1 MKTFS
6 IRLTSLA
13 AALCAAGFAQSV
25 SAADITF
32 FGFLDQGVT
41 YRHEDL
47 NYGMRGPQGQSS
59 WAPSPIG
66 EDGTVAA
73 AGSKST
79 VEQGTG
85 NVSTWGIKGSEEIGE
100 GTKVIFHLESGFLAD
115 DGTIY
120 GSGNKIFERE
130 SSVGIESPTYG
141 QIKFGRFPAL
151 TTGSGTT
158 GIFNSRVNPF
168 GAGWGNM
175 TGGWKFA
182 GTLANARYDNMI
194 NYISPKFGGLR
205 LHAQYSFKNSGD
217 DAAEEGSSKTDRWWA
232 VGATYTAERFYL
244 AAAVDCIDYA
254 NRQDYYVN
262 GTVRSAEDA
271 YKVLVGGHYDFGTFK
286 LYGTAQYMKN
296 VPWIGGY
303 STKEVAPMLADDFKS
318 GVDFG
323 CDENREHL
331 AMLAHTGFYRE
342 GEYVD
347 QLLTFHQ
354 LDFSNAHA
362 VTEKFSFEGRPES
375 NEFMGDLDQLFHD
388 PNSIVSSSDI
398 IDVIEN
404 GPIEGVSNGGAPC
417 REHTRLSDKAETVKS
432 ACSKIAETEQRE
444 PGIEQPT
451 QIEAK

>member
-1 MKTFS
+1 MKTIS

-25 SAADITF
+25 SAADVTF
-32 FGFLDQGVT
+32 FGFLDQGIT

-47 NYGMRGPQGQSS
+47 NAGMRGPQGQSS
-59 WAPSPIG
+59 WAPTAIG
-66 EDGTVAA
+66 TDGTVAA

-130 SSVGIESPTYG
+130 SSVGIESTTYG

-205 LHAQYSFKNSGD
+205 FHAQYSFKNSGD
-217 DAAEEGSSKTDRWWA
+217 DAAKEGSSKTDRWWA

-271 YKVLVGGHYDFGTFK
+271 YKVTVGGHYDFQAFK

-296 VPWIGGY
+296 IPWIGGY
-303 STKEVAPMLADDFKS
+303 STKEVAPMLNSAFTDKEVSQKGFDAWAVS
-318 GVDFG
+318 TGVDF
-323 CDENREHL
+323 R
-331 AMLAHTGFYRE
+331 AA
-342 GEYVD
+342 
-347 QLLTFHQ
+347 
-354 LDFSNAHA
+354 
-362 VTEKFSFEGRPES
+362 
-375 NEFMGDLDQLFHD
+375 
-388 PNSIVSSSDI
+388 
-398 IDVIEN
+398 
-404 GPIEGVSNGGAPC
+404 GG
-417 REHTRLSDKAETVKS
+417 TVKMSVAYAQAENQNDTGATGKDMQRANLGLGYIYPLSKRTSIYAVGGYFWQDADWQKDDIS
-432 ACSKIAETEQRE
+432 AHEVIMGMMHRF
-444 PGIEQPT
+444 
-451 QIEAK
+451 

>member
-1 MKTFS
+1 MKNLS
-6 IRLTSLA
+6 LRLTSVA
-13 AALCAAGFAQSV
+13 AALCAAGFAQSAT
-25 SAADITF
+25 AADITF
-32 FGFLDQGVT
+32 FGFLDQGLT

-47 NYGMRGPQGQSS
+47 NAGMRGPQGQGS
-59 WAPSPIG
+59 WAPSAIDSATG
-66 EDGTVAA
+66 HVAA

-85 NVSTWGIKGSEEIGE
+85 NVSTWGIKGSEEIGN

-120 GSGNKIFERE
+120 GSGNKLFERE
-130 SSVGIESPTYG
+130 SSVGIESTTYG
-141 QIKFGRFPAL
+141 QLKFGRFPAL
-151 TTGSGTT
+151 STGSGTT

-303 STKEVAPMLADDFKS
+303 STKEVAPMLDSAFTDKEVSQKGFDAWAVS
-318 GVDFG
+318 TGVDF
-323 CDENREHL
+323 R
-331 AMLAHTGFYRE
+331 AA
-342 GEYVD
+342 
-347 QLLTFHQ
+347 
-354 LDFSNAHA
+354 
-362 VTEKFSFEGRPES
+362 
-375 NEFMGDLDQLFHD
+375 
-388 PNSIVSSSDI
+388 
-398 IDVIEN
+398 
-404 GPIEGVSNGGAPC
+404 GG
-417 REHTRLSDKAETVKS
+417 TVKMSVAYAQAENQNDTGATGKDMQRANLGLGYIYPLSKRTSVYAVGGYFWQDADWQKDDIS
-432 ACSKIAETEQRE
+432 AHEVILGMMHRF
-444 PGIEQPT
+444 
-451 QIEAK
+451 

>member
-1 MKTFS
+1 MKNLS
-6 IRLTSLA
+6 LRLTSVA
-13 AALCAAGFAQSV
+13 AALCAAGFAQFAT
-25 SAADITF
+25 AADITF
-32 FGFLDQGVT
+32 FGFLDQGLT

-47 NYGMRGPQGQSS
+47 NAGMRGPQGQGS
-59 WAPSPIG
+59 WAPSAIDSATG
-66 EDGTVAA
+66 HVAA

-85 NVSTWGIKGSEEIGE
+85 NVSTWGIKGSEEIGN

-120 GSGNKIFERE
+120 GSGNKLFERE
-130 SSVGIESPTYG
+130 SSVGIESTTYG

-205 LHAQYSFKNSGD
+205 FHAQYSFKNSGD
-217 DAAEEGSSKTDRWWA
+217 DAAKEGSSKTDRWWA

-303 STKEVAPMLADDFKS
+303 STKEVAPMLDSAFTDKEVSQKGFDAWAVS
-318 GVDFG
+318 TGVDF
-323 CDENREHL
+323 R
-331 AMLAHTGFYRE
+331 AA
-342 GEYVD
+342 
-347 QLLTFHQ
+347 
-354 LDFSNAHA
+354 
-362 VTEKFSFEGRPES
+362 
-375 NEFMGDLDQLFHD
+375 
-388 PNSIVSSSDI
+388 
-398 IDVIEN
+398 
-404 GPIEGVSNGGAPC
+404 GG
-417 REHTRLSDKAETVKS
+417 TVKMSVAYAQAENQNDTGATGKDMQRANLGLGYIYPLSKRTSVYAVGGYFWQDADWQKDDIS
-432 ACSKIAETEQRE
+432 AHEVILGMMHRF
-444 PGIEQPT
+444 
-451 QIEAK
+451 

>member
-59 WAPSPIG
+59 WAPTAIG
-66 EDGTVAA
+66 ADGTVAA

-130 SSVGIESPTYG
+130 SSVGIESTTYG

-205 LHAQYSFKNSGD
+205 FHAQYSFKNSGD

-254 NRQDYYVN
+254 NRQNYYVN
-262 GTVRSAEDA
+262 NAMRSAEDA

-303 STKEVAPMLADDFKS
+303 STKEVAPMLAEDLKATSDASQKGFDAWAVS
-318 GVDFG
+318 TGVDF
-323 CDENREHL
+323 R
-331 AMLAHTGFYRE
+331 AA
-342 GEYVD
+342 
-347 QLLTFHQ
+347 
-354 LDFSNAHA
+354 
-362 VTEKFSFEGRPES
+362 
-375 NEFMGDLDQLFHD
+375 
-388 PNSIVSSSDI
+388 
-398 IDVIEN
+398 
-404 GPIEGVSNGGAPC
+404 GG
-417 REHTRLSDKAETVKS
+417 TVKMSLAYAQAENQNDTGATGRDMQRANLGLGYIYPLSKRTSVYAVGGYFWQDADWQKDDIS
-432 ACSKIAETEQRE
+432 AH
-444 PGIEQPT
+444 
-451 QIEAK
+451 EAIVGLMHRF

>member
-1 MKTFS
+1 MKNLS
-6 IRLTSLA
+6 LRLTSVA
-13 AALCAAGFAQSV
+13 AALCAAGFAQSAT
-25 SAADITF
+25 AADITF
-32 FGFLDQGVT
+32 FGFLDQGLT

-47 NYGMRGPQGQSS
+47 NARMRGPQGQGS
-59 WAPSPIG
+59 WAPAAIDPATG
-66 EDGTVAA
+66 HVAA

-85 NVSTWGIKGSEEIGE
+85 NVSTWGIKGSEEIGN

-120 GSGNKIFERE
+120 GSGNKFFERE
-130 SSVGIESPTYG
+130 SSVGIESTTYG
-141 QIKFGRFPAL
+141 QLKFGRFPAL
-151 TTGSGTT
+151 STGSGTT

-205 LHAQYSFKNSGD
+205 FHAQYSFKNSGD

-254 NRQDYYVN
+254 NRQNYYVN
-262 GTVRSAEDA
+262 NAMRSAEDA

-303 STKEVAPMLADDFKS
+303 STKEVAPMLAEDLTATSGASQKGFDAWAVS
-318 GVDFG
+318 TGVDF
-323 CDENREHL
+323 R
-331 AMLAHTGFYRE
+331 AA
-342 GEYVD
+342 
-347 QLLTFHQ
+347 
-354 LDFSNAHA
+354 
-362 VTEKFSFEGRPES
+362 
-375 NEFMGDLDQLFHD
+375 
-388 PNSIVSSSDI
+388 
-398 IDVIEN
+398 
-404 GPIEGVSNGGAPC
+404 GG
-417 REHTRLSDKAETVKS
+417 TVKMSVAYAQAENQNDTGATGKDMQRANLGLGYIYPLSKRTSVYAVGGYFWQDADWQKDDIS
-432 ACSKIAETEQRE
+432 AHEVILGMMHRF
-444 PGIEQPT
+444 
-451 QIEAK
+451 

>member
-1 MKTFS
+1 MKNLS
-6 IRLTSLA
+6 LRLTSVA
-13 AALCAAGFAQSV
+13 AALCAAGFAQSAT
-25 SAADITF
+25 AADITF
-32 FGFLDQGVT
+32 FGFLDQGLT

-47 NYGMRGPQGQSS
+47 NAGMRGPQGQGS
-59 WAPSPIG
+59 WAPSAIDLATG
-66 EDGTVAA
+66 HVAA

-85 NVSTWGIKGSEEIGE
+85 NVSTWGIKGSEEIGN

-120 GSGNKIFERE
+120 GSGNKLFERE
-130 SSVGIESPTYG
+130 SSVGIESTTYG

-205 LHAQYSFKNSGD
+205 FHAQYSFKNSGD
-217 DAAEEGSSKTDRWWA
+217 DAAKEGSSKTDRWWA

-303 STKEVAPMLADDFKS
+303 STKEVAPMLDSAFTDKEVSQKGFDAWAVS
-318 GVDFG
+318 TGVDF
-323 CDENREHL
+323 R
-331 AMLAHTGFYRE
+331 AA
-342 GEYVD
+342 
-347 QLLTFHQ
+347 
-354 LDFSNAHA
+354 
-362 VTEKFSFEGRPES
+362 
-375 NEFMGDLDQLFHD
+375 
-388 PNSIVSSSDI
+388 
-398 IDVIEN
+398 
-404 GPIEGVSNGGAPC
+404 GG
-417 REHTRLSDKAETVKS
+417 TVKMSVAYAQAENQNDTGATGKDMQRANLGLGYIYPLSKRTSVYAVGGYFWQDADWQKDDIS
-432 ACSKIAETEQRE
+432 AHEVILGMMHRF
-444 PGIEQPT
+444 
-451 QIEAK
+451 

>member
-59 WAPSPIG
+59 WAPAPIG

-130 SSVGIESPTYG
+130 SSVGIESTTYG

-254 NRQDYYVN
+254 NRQNYHVN
-262 GTVRSAEDA
+262 NAMRSAEDA

-303 STKEVAPMLADDFKS
+303 STKEVAPMLAKDLEATSGASQKGFDAWAVS
-318 GVDFG
+318 TGVDF
-323 CDENREHL
+323 R
-331 AMLAHTGFYRE
+331 AA
-342 GEYVD
+342 
-347 QLLTFHQ
+347 
-354 LDFSNAHA
+354 
-362 VTEKFSFEGRPES
+362 
-375 NEFMGDLDQLFHD
+375 
-388 PNSIVSSSDI
+388 
-398 IDVIEN
+398 
-404 GPIEGVSNGGAPC
+404 GG
-417 REHTRLSDKAETVKS
+417 TVKMSLAYAQAENQNDTGAAGRDMQRANLGLGYIYPLSKRTSVYAVGGYFWQDADWQKDDIS
-432 ACSKIAETEQRE
+432 AH
-444 PGIEQPT
+444 
-451 QIEAK
+451 EAIVGLMHRF

>member
-1 MKTFS
+1 MKTIS

-13 AALCAAGFAQSV
+13 AALCAAGFAQTV

-47 NYGMRGPQGQSS
+47 NAGMRGPQGQSS
-59 WAPSPIG
+59 WAPAAIG
-66 EDGTVAA
+66 TDGTVAA

-130 SSVGIESPTYG
+130 SSVGIESTTYG

-254 NRQDYYVN
+254 NRQNYYVN
-262 GTVRSAEDA
+262 NAMRSAEDA

-303 STKEVAPMLADDFKS
+303 STKEVAPMLAEDLKATSGASQKGFDAWAVS
-318 GVDFG
+318 TGVDF
-323 CDENREHL
+323 R
-331 AMLAHTGFYRE
+331 AA
-342 GEYVD
+342 
-347 QLLTFHQ
+347 
-354 LDFSNAHA
+354 
-362 VTEKFSFEGRPES
+362 
-375 NEFMGDLDQLFHD
+375 
-388 PNSIVSSSDI
+388 
-398 IDVIEN
+398 
-404 GPIEGVSNGGAPC
+404 GG
-417 REHTRLSDKAETVKS
+417 TVKMSLAYAQAENQNDTGATGRDMQRANLGLGYIYPLSKRTSVYAVGGYFWQDADWQKDDIS
-432 ACSKIAETEQRE
+432 AH
-444 PGIEQPT
+444 
-451 QIEAK
+451 EAIVGLMHRF

>member
-1 MKTFS
+1 MKNLS
-6 IRLTSLA
+6 LRLTSVA
-13 AALCAAGFAQSV
+13 AALCAAGFAQSAL
-25 SAADITF
+25 AADITF
-32 FGFLDQGVT
+32 FGFLDQGLT

-47 NYGMRGPQGQSS
+47 NAGMRGPQGQGS
-59 WAPSPIG
+59 WAPAAIDPATG
-66 EDGTVAA
+66 HVAA

-85 NVSTWGIKGSEEIGE
+85 NVSTWGIKGSEEIGD
-100 GTKVIFHLESGFLAD
+100 GTKVIFHLESGLLAD

-130 SSVGIESPTYG
+130 ASVGIESTTYG

-318 GVDFG
+318 GVSQKGFDAWAVSTGVDF
-323 CDENREHL
+323 R
-331 AMLAHTGFYRE
+331 AA
-342 GEYVD
+342 
-347 QLLTFHQ
+347 
-354 LDFSNAHA
+354 
-362 VTEKFSFEGRPES
+362 
-375 NEFMGDLDQLFHD
+375 
-388 PNSIVSSSDI
+388 
-398 IDVIEN
+398 
-404 GPIEGVSNGGAPC
+404 GG
-417 REHTRLSDKAETVKS
+417 TVKMSLAYAQAENQNDTGAAGRDMQRANLGLGYIYPLSKRTSVYAVGGYFWQDADWQKDDIS
-432 ACSKIAETEQRE
+432 AH
-444 PGIEQPT
+444 
-451 QIEAK
+451 EAIVGLMHRF

>member
-1 MKTFS
+1 MKTIS

-47 NYGMRGPQGQSS
+47 NDKMRGPQGQSS
-59 WAPSPIG
+59 WSPAAIG

-130 SSVGIESPTYG
+130 SSVGIESTTYG

-205 LHAQYSFKNSGD
+205 FHAQYSFKNSGD

-254 NRQDYYVN
+254 NRQNYYVN
-262 GTVRSAEDA
+262 NAMRSAEDA

-303 STKEVAPMLADDFKS
+303 STKEVAPMLAEDLEATSGASQKGFDAWAVS
-318 GVDFG
+318 TGVDF
-323 CDENREHL
+323 R
-331 AMLAHTGFYRE
+331 AA
-342 GEYVD
+342 
-347 QLLTFHQ
+347 
-354 LDFSNAHA
+354 
-362 VTEKFSFEGRPES
+362 
-375 NEFMGDLDQLFHD
+375 
-388 PNSIVSSSDI
+388 
-398 IDVIEN
+398 
-404 GPIEGVSNGGAPC
+404 GG
-417 REHTRLSDKAETVKS
+417 TVKMSLAYAQAENQNDTGAAGRDMQRANLGLGYIYPLSKRTSVYAVGGYFWQDADWQKDDIS
-432 ACSKIAETEQRE
+432 AH
-444 PGIEQPT
+444 
-451 QIEAK
+451 EAIVGLMHRF

>member
-1 MKTFS
+1 MKTIS

-47 NYGMRGPQGQSS
+47 NDKMRGPQGQSS
-59 WAPSPIG
+59 WSPAVIG

-130 SSVGIESPTYG
+130 SSVGIESTTYG

-205 LHAQYSFKNSGD
+205 FHAQYSFKNSGD

-254 NRQDYYVN
+254 NRQNYYVN
-262 GTVRSAEDA
+262 NAMRSAEDA

-303 STKEVAPMLADDFKS
+303 STKEVAPMLAEDLEATSGASQKGFDAWAVS
-318 GVDFG
+318 TGVDF
-323 CDENREHL
+323 R
-331 AMLAHTGFYRE
+331 AA
-342 GEYVD
+342 
-347 QLLTFHQ
+347 
-354 LDFSNAHA
+354 
-362 VTEKFSFEGRPES
+362 
-375 NEFMGDLDQLFHD
+375 
-388 PNSIVSSSDI
+388 
-398 IDVIEN
+398 
-404 GPIEGVSNGGAPC
+404 GG
-417 REHTRLSDKAETVKS
+417 TVKMSLAYAQAENQNDTGAAGRDMQRANLGLGYIYPLSKRTSVYAVGGYFWQDADWQKDDIS
-432 ACSKIAETEQRE
+432 AH
-444 PGIEQPT
+444 
-451 QIEAK
+451 EAIVGLMHRF

>member
-59 WAPSPIG
+59 WAPAPIG

-130 SSVGIESPTYG
+130 SSVGIESTTYG

-303 STKEVAPMLADDFKS
+303 STKEVAPMLADGFKS
-318 GVDFG
+318 GVSQKGFDAWAVSTGVDF
-323 CDENREHL
+323 R
-331 AMLAHTGFYRE
+331 AA
-342 GEYVD
+342 
-347 QLLTFHQ
+347 
-354 LDFSNAHA
+354 
-362 VTEKFSFEGRPES
+362 
-375 NEFMGDLDQLFHD
+375 
-388 PNSIVSSSDI
+388 
-398 IDVIEN
+398 
-404 GPIEGVSNGGAPC
+404 GG
-417 REHTRLSDKAETVKS
+417 TVKMSLAYAQAENQNDTGATGRDMQRANLGLGYIYPLSKRTSVYAVGGYFWQDADWQKDDIS
-432 ACSKIAETEQRE
+432 AH
-444 PGIEQPT
+444 
-451 QIEAK
+451 EAIVGLMHRF

>member
-1 MKTFS
+1 MKTIS

-47 NYGMRGPQGQSS
+47 NDKMRGPQGQSS
-59 WAPSPIG
+59 WSPAAIG

-130 SSVGIESPTYG
+130 SSVGIESTTYG

-205 LHAQYSFKNSGD
+205 FHAQYSFKNSGD

-254 NRQDYYVN
+254 NRQNYYVN
-262 GTVRSAEDA
+262 NAMRSAEDA

-303 STKEVAPMLADDFKS
+303 STKEVAPMLAEDLEATSGASQKGFDAWAVS
-318 GVDFG
+318 TGVDF
-323 CDENREHL
+323 R
-331 AMLAHTGFYRE
+331 AA
-342 GEYVD
+342 
-347 QLLTFHQ
+347 
-354 LDFSNAHA
+354 
-362 VTEKFSFEGRPES
+362 
-375 NEFMGDLDQLFHD
+375 
-388 PNSIVSSSDI
+388 
-398 IDVIEN
+398 
-404 GPIEGVSNGGAPC
+404 GG
-417 REHTRLSDKAETVKS
+417 TVKMSLAYAQAENQNDTGAAGRDMQRANLGLGYIYPLSKRTSVYAVGGYFWQDADWQKDDIS
-432 ACSKIAETEQRE
+432 AHEVIMGMMHRF
-444 PGIEQPT
+444 
-451 QIEAK
+451 

>member
-59 WAPSPIG
+59 WAPAPIG

-130 SSVGIESPTYG
+130 SSVGIESTTYG

-217 DAAEEGSSKTDRWWA
+217 DAAEEVSSKTDRWWA
-232 VGATYTAERFYL
+232 VGATYTA
-244 AAAVDCIDYA
+244 
-254 NRQDYYVN
+254 
-262 GTVRSAEDA
+262 
-271 YKVLVGGHYDFGTFK
+271 
-286 LYGTAQYMKN
+286 
-296 VPWIGGY
+296 
-303 STKEVAPMLADDFKS
+303 
-318 GVDFG
+318 
-323 CDENREHL
+323 
-331 AMLAHTGFYRE
+331 
-342 GEYVD
+342 
-347 QLLTFHQ
+347 
-354 LDFSNAHA
+354 
-362 VTEKFSFEGRPES
+362 
-375 NEFMGDLDQLFHD
+375 
-388 PNSIVSSSDI
+388 
-398 IDVIEN
+398 
-404 GPIEGVSNGGAPC
+404 
-417 REHTRLSDKAETVKS
+417 
-432 ACSKIAETEQRE
+432 
-444 PGIEQPT
+444 
-451 QIEAK
+451 

>member
-1 MKTFS
+1 MKTIS

-13 AALCAAGFAQSV
+13 AALCAAGFAQTV

-47 NYGMRGPQGQSS
+47 NAGMRGPQGQSS
-59 WAPSPIG
+59 WAPAAIG
-66 EDGTVAA
+66 TDGTVAA

-130 SSVGIESPTYG
+130 SSVGIESTTYG

-254 NRQDYYVN
+254 NRQNYYVN
-262 GTVRSAEDA
+262 NAMRSAEDA

-303 STKEVAPMLADDFKS
+303 STKEVAPMLAEDLEATSGASQKGFDAWAVS
-318 GVDFG
+318 TGVDF
-323 CDENREHL
+323 R
-331 AMLAHTGFYRE
+331 AA
-342 GEYVD
+342 
-347 QLLTFHQ
+347 
-354 LDFSNAHA
+354 
-362 VTEKFSFEGRPES
+362 
-375 NEFMGDLDQLFHD
+375 
-388 PNSIVSSSDI
+388 
-398 IDVIEN
+398 
-404 GPIEGVSNGGAPC
+404 GG
-417 REHTRLSDKAETVKS
+417 TVKMSLAYAQAENQNDTGATGRDMQRANLGLGYIYPLSKRTSVYAVGGYFWQDADWQKDDIS
-432 ACSKIAETEQRE
+432 AH
-444 PGIEQPT
+444 
-451 QIEAK
+451 EAIVGLMHRF

>member
-1 MKTFS
+1 MKNLS
-6 IRLTSLA
+6 LRLTSVA
-13 AALCAAGFAQSV
+13 AALCAAGFAQSAT
-25 SAADITF
+25 AADITF
-32 FGFLDQGVT
+32 FGFLDQGLT

-47 NYGMRGPQGQSS
+47 NAGMRGPQGQGS
-59 WAPSPIG
+59 WAPSAIDSATG
-66 EDGTVAA
+66 HVAA

-85 NVSTWGIKGSEEIGE
+85 NVSTWGIKGSEEIGN

-120 GSGNKIFERE
+120 GSGNKLFERE
-130 SSVGIESPTYG
+130 SSVGIESTTYG

-205 LHAQYSFKNSGD
+205 FHAQYSFKNSGD
-217 DAAEEGSSKTDRWWA
+217 DAAKEGSSKTDRWWA

-271 YKVLVGGHYDFGTFK
+271 YKVLVGGHYDFQAFK

-296 VPWIGGY
+296 IPWIGGY
-303 STKEVAPMLADDFKS
+303 STKEVAPMLNSAFTDKEVSQKGFDAWAVS
-318 GVDFG
+318 TGVDF
-323 CDENREHL
+323 R
-331 AMLAHTGFYRE
+331 AA
-342 GEYVD
+342 
-347 QLLTFHQ
+347 
-354 LDFSNAHA
+354 
-362 VTEKFSFEGRPES
+362 
-375 NEFMGDLDQLFHD
+375 
-388 PNSIVSSSDI
+388 
-398 IDVIEN
+398 
-404 GPIEGVSNGGAPC
+404 GG
-417 REHTRLSDKAETVKS
+417 TVKMSVAYAQAENQNDTGATGKDMQRANVGLGYIYPLSKRTSVYAVGGYFWQDADWQKDDIS
-432 ACSKIAETEQRE
+432 AHEVILGMMHRF
-444 PGIEQPT
+444 
-451 QIEAK
+451 

>member
-1 MKTFS
+1 MKNLS
-6 IRLTSLA
+6 LRLTSVA
-13 AALCAAGFAQSV
+13 AALCAAGFAQSAL
-25 SAADITF
+25 AADITF

-47 NYGMRGPQGQSS
+47 NAGMRGPQGQSS
-59 WAPSPIG
+59 WSPAEIG
-66 EDGTVAA
+66 KDGTVAA

-130 SSVGIESPTYG
+130 SSVGIESTTYG

-303 STKEVAPMLADDFKS
+303 STKEVAPMLAGDFKS
-318 GVDFG
+318 GVSQKGFDAWAVSTGVDF
-323 CDENREHL
+323 R
-331 AMLAHTGFYRE
+331 AA
-342 GEYVD
+342 
-347 QLLTFHQ
+347 
-354 LDFSNAHA
+354 
-362 VTEKFSFEGRPES
+362 
-375 NEFMGDLDQLFHD
+375 
-388 PNSIVSSSDI
+388 
-398 IDVIEN
+398 
-404 GPIEGVSNGGAPC
+404 GG
-417 REHTRLSDKAETVKS
+417 TVKMSLAYAQAENQNDTGATGRDMQRANLGLGYIYPLSKRTSVYAVGGYFWQDADWQKDDIS
-432 ACSKIAETEQRE
+432 AH
-444 PGIEQPT
+444 
-451 QIEAK
+451 EAIVGLMHRF

>member
-1 MKTFS
+1 MKTIS

-25 SAADITF
+25 SAADVTF
-32 FGFLDQGVT
+32 FGFLDQGIT

-47 NYGMRGPQGQSS
+47 NAGMRGPQGQSS
-59 WAPSPIG
+59 WAPTAIG
-66 EDGTVAA
+66 TDGTVAA

-130 SSVGIESPTYG
+130 SSVGIESTTYG

-205 LHAQYSFKNSGD
+205 FHAQYSFKNSGD
-217 DAAEEGSSKTDRWWA
+217 DAAKEGSSKTDRWWA

-271 YKVLVGGHYDFGTFK
+271 YKVTVGGHYDFQAFK

-296 VPWIGGY
+296 IPWIGGY
-303 STKEVAPMLADDFKS
+303 STKEVAPMLGSAFTDKEVSQKGFDAWAVS
-318 GVDFG
+318 TGVDF
-323 CDENREHL
+323 R
-331 AMLAHTGFYRE
+331 AA
-342 GEYVD
+342 
-347 QLLTFHQ
+347 
-354 LDFSNAHA
+354 
-362 VTEKFSFEGRPES
+362 
-375 NEFMGDLDQLFHD
+375 
-388 PNSIVSSSDI
+388 
-398 IDVIEN
+398 
-404 GPIEGVSNGGAPC
+404 GG
-417 REHTRLSDKAETVKS
+417 TVKMSVAYAQAENQNDTGATGKDMQRANLGLGYIYPLSKRTSVYAVGGYFWQDADWQKDDIS
-432 ACSKIAETEQRE
+432 AHEVIMGMMHRF
-444 PGIEQPT
+444 
-451 QIEAK
+451 

>member
-1 MKTFS
+1 MKNLS
-6 IRLTSLA
+6 LRLTSVA
-13 AALCAAGFAQSV
+13 AALCAAGFAQSAL
-25 SAADITF
+25 AADITF
-32 FGFLDQGVT
+32 FGFLDQGLT

-47 NYGMRGPQGQSS
+47 NAGMRGPQGQGS
-59 WAPSPIG
+59 WAPAAIDPATG
-66 EDGTVAA
+66 HVAA

-130 SSVGIESPTYG
+130 SSVGIESTTYG

-254 NRQDYYVN
+254 NRQNYHVN
-262 GTVRSAEDA
+262 NAMRSAEDA

-303 STKEVAPMLADDFKS
+303 STKEVAPMLAEDLEATSGASQKGFDAWAVS
-318 GVDFG
+318 TGVDF
-323 CDENREHL
+323 R
-331 AMLAHTGFYRE
+331 AA
-342 GEYVD
+342 
-347 QLLTFHQ
+347 
-354 LDFSNAHA
+354 
-362 VTEKFSFEGRPES
+362 
-375 NEFMGDLDQLFHD
+375 
-388 PNSIVSSSDI
+388 
-398 IDVIEN
+398 
-404 GPIEGVSNGGAPC
+404 GG
-417 REHTRLSDKAETVKS
+417 TVKMSLAYAQAENQNDTGAAGRDMQRANLGLGYIYPLSKRTSVYAVGGYFWQDADWQKDDIS
-432 ACSKIAETEQRE
+432 AH
-444 PGIEQPT
+444 
-451 QIEAK
+451 EAIVGLMHRF

>member
-1 MKTFS
+1 MKNLS
-6 IRLTSLA
+6 LRLTSVA
-13 AALCAAGFAQSV
+13 AALCAAGFAQSAT
-25 SAADITF
+25 AADITF
-32 FGFLDQGVT
+32 FGFLDQGLT

-47 NYGMRGPQGQSS
+47 NAGMRGPQGQGS
-59 WAPSPIG
+59 WAPTAIDPATG
-66 EDGTVAA
+66 HVAA

-85 NVSTWGIKGSEEIGE
+85 NVSTWGIKGSEEIGN

-120 GSGNKIFERE
+120 GSGNKLFERE
-130 SSVGIESPTYG
+130 SSVGIESTTYG

-205 LHAQYSFKNSGD
+205 FHAQYSFKNSGD
-217 DAAEEGSSKTDRWWA
+217 DAAKEGSSKTDRWWA

-254 NRQDYYVN
+254 NRQNYYVN
-262 GTVRSAEDA
+262 NAMRSAEDA

-296 VPWIGGY
+296 IPWIGGY
-303 STKEVAPMLADDFKS
+303 STKEVAPMLNSAFTDKEVSQKGFDAWAVS
-318 GVDFG
+318 TGVDF
-323 CDENREHL
+323 R
-331 AMLAHTGFYRE
+331 AA
-342 GEYVD
+342 
-347 QLLTFHQ
+347 
-354 LDFSNAHA
+354 
-362 VTEKFSFEGRPES
+362 
-375 NEFMGDLDQLFHD
+375 
-388 PNSIVSSSDI
+388 
-398 IDVIEN
+398 
-404 GPIEGVSNGGAPC
+404 GG
-417 REHTRLSDKAETVKS
+417 TVKMSVAYAQAENQNDTGATGKDMQRANVGLGYIYPLSKRTSIYAVGGYFWQDADWQKDDIS
-432 ACSKIAETEQRE
+432 AHEVIMGMMHRF
-444 PGIEQPT
+444 
-451 QIEAK
+451 

>member
-1 MKTFS
+1 MKNLS
-6 IRLTSLA
+6 LRLTSVA
-13 AALCAAGFAQSV
+13 AALCAAGFAQSAT
-25 SAADITF
+25 AADITF
-32 FGFLDQGVT
+32 FGFLDQGLT

-47 NYGMRGPQGQSS
+47 NAGMRGPQGQGS
-59 WAPSPIG
+59 WAPSAIDSATG
-66 EDGTVAA
+66 HVAA

-85 NVSTWGIKGSEEIGE
+85 NVSTWGIKGSEEIGN

-120 GSGNKIFERE
+120 GSGNKLFERE
-130 SSVGIESPTYG
+130 SSVGIESTTYG

-205 LHAQYSFKNSGD
+205 FHAQYSFKNSGD
-217 DAAEEGSSKTDRWWA
+217 DAAKEGSSKTDRWWA

-303 STKEVAPMLADDFKS
+303 STKEVAPMLGSAFTDKEVSQKGFDAWAVS
-318 GVDFG
+318 TGVDF
-323 CDENREHL
+323 R
-331 AMLAHTGFYRE
+331 AA
-342 GEYVD
+342 
-347 QLLTFHQ
+347 
-354 LDFSNAHA
+354 
-362 VTEKFSFEGRPES
+362 
-375 NEFMGDLDQLFHD
+375 
-388 PNSIVSSSDI
+388 
-398 IDVIEN
+398 
-404 GPIEGVSNGGAPC
+404 GG
-417 REHTRLSDKAETVKS
+417 TVKMSVAYAQAENQNDTGATGKDMQRANLGLGYIYPLSKRTSVYAVGGYFWQDADWQKDDIS
-432 ACSKIAETEQRE
+432 AHEVIMGMMHRF
-444 PGIEQPT
+444 
-451 QIEAK
+451 

>member
-1 MKTFS
+1 MKTIS

-47 NYGMRGPQGQSS
+47 NDKMRGPQGQSS
-59 WAPSPIG
+59 WSPAAIG
-66 EDGTVAA
+66 ADGTVAA

-130 SSVGIESPTYG
+130 SSVGIESTTYG

-254 NRQDYYVN
+254 NRQNYYVN
-262 GTVRSAEDA
+262 NAMRSAEDA

-303 STKEVAPMLADDFKS
+303 STKEVAPMLAKDLEATSGVSQKGFDAWAVS
-318 GVDFG
+318 TGVDF
-323 CDENREHL
+323 R
-331 AMLAHTGFYRE
+331 AA
-342 GEYVD
+342 
-347 QLLTFHQ
+347 
-354 LDFSNAHA
+354 
-362 VTEKFSFEGRPES
+362 
-375 NEFMGDLDQLFHD
+375 
-388 PNSIVSSSDI
+388 
-398 IDVIEN
+398 
-404 GPIEGVSNGGAPC
+404 GG
-417 REHTRLSDKAETVKS
+417 TVKMSLAYAQAENQNDTGAAGRDMQRANLGLGYIYPLSKRTSVYAVGGYFWQDADWQKDDIS
-432 ACSKIAETEQRE
+432 AH
-444 PGIEQPT
+444 
-451 QIEAK
+451 EAIVGLMHRF

>member
-1 MKTFS
+1 MKNLS
-6 IRLTSLA
+6 LRLTSVA
-13 AALCAAGFAQSV
+13 AALCAAGFAQSAL
-25 SAADITF
+25 AADITF

-47 NYGMRGPQGQSS
+47 NDKMRGPQGQSS
-59 WAPSPIG
+59 WSPALIG

-130 SSVGIESPTYG
+130 SSVGIESTTYG

-271 YKVLVGGHYDFGTFK
+271 YKVLVGGHYDFQAFK

-296 VPWIGGY
+296 IPWIGGY
-303 STKEVAPMLADDFKS
+303 STKEVAPMLDSAFTDKEVSQKGFDAWAVS
-318 GVDFG
+318 TGVDF
-323 CDENREHL
+323 R
-331 AMLAHTGFYRE
+331 AA
-342 GEYVD
+342 
-347 QLLTFHQ
+347 
-354 LDFSNAHA
+354 
-362 VTEKFSFEGRPES
+362 
-375 NEFMGDLDQLFHD
+375 
-388 PNSIVSSSDI
+388 
-398 IDVIEN
+398 
-404 GPIEGVSNGGAPC
+404 GG
-417 REHTRLSDKAETVKS
+417 TVKMSVAYAQAENQNDTGATGKDMQRANLGLGYIYPLSKRTSVYAVGGYFWQDADWQKDDIS
-432 ACSKIAETEQRE
+432 AHEVILGMMHRF
-444 PGIEQPT
+444 
-451 QIEAK
+451 

>member
-1 MKTFS
+1 MKTIS

-47 NYGMRGPQGQSS
+47 NDKMRGPQGQSS
-59 WAPSPIG
+59 WSPAAIG
-66 EDGTVAA
+66 ADGTVAA

-130 SSVGIESPTYG
+130 SSVGIESTTYG

-254 NRQDYYVN
+254 NRQNYHVN
-262 GTVRSAEDA
+262 NAMRSAEDA

-303 STKEVAPMLADDFKS
+303 STKEVAPMLAEDLKATSGASQKGFDAWAVS
-318 GVDFG
+318 TGVDF
-323 CDENREHL
+323 R
-331 AMLAHTGFYRE
+331 AA
-342 GEYVD
+342 
-347 QLLTFHQ
+347 
-354 LDFSNAHA
+354 
-362 VTEKFSFEGRPES
+362 
-375 NEFMGDLDQLFHD
+375 
-388 PNSIVSSSDI
+388 
-398 IDVIEN
+398 
-404 GPIEGVSNGGAPC
+404 GG
-417 REHTRLSDKAETVKS
+417 TVKMSLAYAQAENQNDTGAAGRDMQRANLGLGYIYPLSKRTSVYAVGGYFWQDADWQKDDIS
-432 ACSKIAETEQRE
+432 AH
-444 PGIEQPT
+444 
-451 QIEAK
+451 EAIVGLMHRF

>member
-59 WAPSPIG
+59 WAPAPIG

-130 SSVGIESPTYG
+130 SSVGIESTTYG

-254 NRQDYYVN
+254 NRQNYYVN
-262 GTVRSAEDA
+262 NAMRSAEDA

-303 STKEVAPMLADDFKS
+303 STKEVAPMLAKDLEATSGVSQKGFDAWAVS
-318 GVDFG
+318 TGVDF
-323 CDENREHL
+323 R
-331 AMLAHTGFYRE
+331 AA
-342 GEYVD
+342 
-347 QLLTFHQ
+347 
-354 LDFSNAHA
+354 
-362 VTEKFSFEGRPES
+362 
-375 NEFMGDLDQLFHD
+375 
-388 PNSIVSSSDI
+388 
-398 IDVIEN
+398 
-404 GPIEGVSNGGAPC
+404 GG
-417 REHTRLSDKAETVKS
+417 TVKMSLAYAQAENQNDTGATGRDMQRANLGLGYIYPLSKRTSVYAVGGYFWQDADWQKDDIS
-432 ACSKIAETEQRE
+432 AH
-444 PGIEQPT
+444 
-451 QIEAK
+451 EAIVGLMHRF

>member
-130 SSVGIESPTYG
+130 SSVGIESTTYG

-205 LHAQYSFKNSGD
+205 FHAQYSFKNSGD

-254 NRQDYYVN
+254 NRQDYNVN

-303 STKEVAPMLADDFKS
+303 STKEVAPMLAEDLKATSGASQKGFDAWAVS
-318 GVDFG
+318 TGVDF
-323 CDENREHL
+323 R
-331 AMLAHTGFYRE
+331 A
-342 GEYVD
+342 
-347 QLLTFHQ
+347 
-354 LDFSNAHA
+354 A
-362 VTEKFSFEGRPES
+362 VG
-375 NEFMGDLDQLFHD
+375 
-388 PNSIVSSSDI
+388 
-398 IDVIEN
+398 
-404 GPIEGVSNGGAPC
+404 
-417 REHTRLSDKAETVKS
+417 TVKMSLAYAQAENQNDTGATGRDMQRANLGLGYIYPLSKRTSVYAVGGYFWQDADWQKDDIS
-432 ACSKIAETEQRE
+432 AH
-444 PGIEQPT
+444 
-451 QIEAK
+451 EAIVGLMHRF

>member
-1 MKTFS
+1 MKTIS

-59 WAPSPIG
+59 WAPAPIG

-130 SSVGIESPTYG
+130 SSVGIESTTYG

-254 NRQDYYVN
+254 NRQNYYVN
-262 GTVRSAEDA
+262 NAMRSAEDA

-303 STKEVAPMLADDFKS
+303 STKEVAPMLAKDLEATSGVSQKGFDAWAVS
-318 GVDFG
+318 TGVDF
-323 CDENREHL
+323 R
-331 AMLAHTGFYRE
+331 AA
-342 GEYVD
+342 
-347 QLLTFHQ
+347 
-354 LDFSNAHA
+354 
-362 VTEKFSFEGRPES
+362 
-375 NEFMGDLDQLFHD
+375 
-388 PNSIVSSSDI
+388 
-398 IDVIEN
+398 
-404 GPIEGVSNGGAPC
+404 GG
-417 REHTRLSDKAETVKS
+417 TVKMSLAYAQAENQNDTGATGRDMQRANLGLGYIYPLSKRTSVYAVGGYFWQDADWQKDDIS
-432 ACSKIAETEQRE
+432 AH
-444 PGIEQPT
+444 
-451 QIEAK
+451 EAIVGLMHRF

>member
-1 MKTFS
+1 MKTIS
-6 IRLTSLA
+6 IRLTSFA

-32 FGFLDQGVT
+32 FGFLDQGIT

-47 NYGMRGPQGQSS
+47 NAGMRGPQGQSS
-59 WAPSPIG
+59 WAPAKIG
-66 EDGTVAA
+66 ADGTVAA

-130 SSVGIESPTYG
+130 SSVGIESTTYG

-254 NRQDYYVN
+254 NRQNYYVN
-262 GTVRSAEDA
+262 NAMRSAEDA

-303 STKEVAPMLADDFKS
+303 STKEVAPMLAEDLKATSGASQKGFDAWAVS
-318 GVDFG
+318 TGVDF
-323 CDENREHL
+323 R
-331 AMLAHTGFYRE
+331 AA
-342 GEYVD
+342 
-347 QLLTFHQ
+347 
-354 LDFSNAHA
+354 
-362 VTEKFSFEGRPES
+362 
-375 NEFMGDLDQLFHD
+375 
-388 PNSIVSSSDI
+388 
-398 IDVIEN
+398 
-404 GPIEGVSNGGAPC
+404 GG
-417 REHTRLSDKAETVKS
+417 TVKMSLAYAQAENQNDTGATGRDMQRANLGLGYIYPLSKRTSVYAVGGYFWQDADWQKDDIS
-432 ACSKIAETEQRE
+432 AH
-444 PGIEQPT
+444 
-451 QIEAK
+451 EAIVGLMHRF

>member
-1 MKTFS
+1 MKTIS

-47 NYGMRGPQGQSS
+47 NDKMRGPQGQSS
-59 WAPSPIG
+59 WSPAAIG

-130 SSVGIESPTYG
+130 SSVGIESTTYG

-205 LHAQYSFKNSGD
+205 FHAQYSFKNSGD

-254 NRQDYYVN
+254 NRQNYYVN
-262 GTVRSAEDA
+262 NAMRSAEDA

-286 LYGTAQYMKN
+286 LYGTGQYMKN

-303 STKEVAPMLADDFKS
+303 STKEVAPMLAEDLEATSGASQKGFDAWAVS
-318 GVDFG
+318 TGVDF
-323 CDENREHL
+323 R
-331 AMLAHTGFYRE
+331 AA
-342 GEYVD
+342 
-347 QLLTFHQ
+347 
-354 LDFSNAHA
+354 
-362 VTEKFSFEGRPES
+362 
-375 NEFMGDLDQLFHD
+375 
-388 PNSIVSSSDI
+388 
-398 IDVIEN
+398 
-404 GPIEGVSNGGAPC
+404 GG
-417 REHTRLSDKAETVKS
+417 TVKMSLAYAQAENQNDTGAAGRDMQRANLGLGYIYPLSKRTSVYAVGGYFWQDADWQKDDIS
-432 ACSKIAETEQRE
+432 AH
-444 PGIEQPT
+444 
-451 QIEAK
+451 EAIVGLMHRF